1 MTKNKKQFQL
11 WLDNKRKEHLQAI
24 SQKERYSMSAVVDI
38 AIEYLFTGVENGHTE
53 AIRKAYNE
61 LNNE

>member
-1 MTKNKKQFQL
+1 
-11 WLDNKRKEHLQAI
+11 
-24 SQKERYSMSAVVDI
+24 MSAIVDI